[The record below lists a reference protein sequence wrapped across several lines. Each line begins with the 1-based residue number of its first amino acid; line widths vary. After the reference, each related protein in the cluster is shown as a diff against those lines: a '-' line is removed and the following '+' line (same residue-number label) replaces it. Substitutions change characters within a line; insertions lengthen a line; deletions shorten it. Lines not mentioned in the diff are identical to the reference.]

1 VERWTDLADVPS
13 DLGGTVVTIGNF
25 DGVHRGH
32 AGVLQRM
39 CLDAAAVGASAVA
52 VTFTP
57 HPLLVH
63 FPIAFWTGAVLLDS
77 AALLHLIPD
86 SAAAAFPGVEQAAL
100 SDVLLWL
107 GVAFGALAMVVGFVD
122 FLRLPQALQK
132 RAALNWHVISMACA
146 WGLFL
151 WAALLRP
158 RSAPAPQASFAATLV
173 ELAGLACLVAGG
185 LLAAAVVFEGWPRS
199 VEPGHRAGGE

>member
-1 VERWTDLADVPS
+1 MRNHPW
-13 DLGGTVVTIGNF
+13 
-25 DGVHRGH
+25 
-32 AGVLQRM
+32 
-39 CLDAAAVGASAVA
+39 
-52 VTFTP
+52 

-63 FPIAFWTGAVLLDS
+63 FPIAFWTGAVMLDS

-86 SAAAAFPGVEQAAL
+86 SAAAAFPGVELAAL